1 MCNTA
6 SFYILFD
13 NFKTFMPCTLI
24 IYMHHLLFFCMLTFT
39 KIILYSFGRD
49 RHSNTVEVQ
58 KFFCATT
65 TWKMNLNGTK
75 TDWKHIL
82 IPQEMPYWYQG
93 HNHRIKIFLKNLE
106 YTSRIM
112 LNTKWKYIKLS
123 ISIRN
128 HAIDRSDTFSQHF
141 VFDKLSLKSKIPF
154 IMY

>member
-93 HNHRIKIFLKNLE
+93 YNLRMKYISE
-106 YTSRIM
+106 KLGIYHTQNI
-112 LNTKWKYIKLS
+112 KWKYIELS
-123 ISIRN
+123 ISIWN
-128 HAIDRSDTFSQHF
+128 YLIDIQIHSVSLLCLI
-141 VFDKLSLKSKIPF
+141 KLSLKAKIPF

>member
-1 MCNTA
+1 
-6 SFYILFD
+6 
-13 NFKTFMPCTLI
+13 MPCTLI

-39 KIILYSFGRD
+39 KIILYSFRRD

-58 KFFCATT
+58 KFFCTTT

-93 HNHRIKIFLKNLE
+93 YNL
-106 YTSRIM
+106 RM
-112 LNTKWKYIKLS
+112 KYISEKLRIYYTQNNIIRKYINFS
-123 ISIRN
+123 IFIRN
-128 HAIDRSDTFSQHF
+128 YSIDHSDTLSQPS
-141 VFDKLSLKSKIPF
+141 VFNKLYLKAKIPF